1 MHSDQQ
7 IIFPTQIAVPE
18 EAFEFLKHLQDS
30 MSSQLGLKD
39 IVGLNG
45 KSYRT
50 ATSAGIEHTDTM
62 DKISDQM
69 RQRMG
74 THGFR
79 R

>member
-18 EAFEFLKHLQDS
+18 EALEFLNYLQDS
-30 MSSQLGLKD
+30 IDSQLGLKD
-39 IVGLNG
+39 IESLS
-45 KSYRT
+45 KKPHRT
-50 ATSAGIEHTDTM
+50 AISAGVEHIDTM
-62 DKISDQM
+62 DKILDQI